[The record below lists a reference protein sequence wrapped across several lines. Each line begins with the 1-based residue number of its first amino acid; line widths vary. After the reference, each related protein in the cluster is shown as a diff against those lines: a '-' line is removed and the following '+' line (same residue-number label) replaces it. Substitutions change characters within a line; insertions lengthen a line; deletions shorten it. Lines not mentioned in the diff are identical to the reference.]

1 MIDFLIAGI
10 ILGLS
15 AGVAPGPLL
24 TLVISET
31 IQHNIK
37 AGVKVALAPLVTD
50 LPIVLLTFFIISKLS
65 SFNLILGIISL
76 CGALFLLYMGYE
88 NIRTKNINT
97 DFENVTSRS
106 LTKGI
111 IANTLSPHPYLF
123 WLSVGSPMIIR
134 AMKINT
140 YSVISFISGFYIF
153 LLGSKIVIAIL
164 VGRSKTFLND
174 KIYLY
179 TIRFLGSILWI
190 FAIVLFYDGIKLF
203 GII

>member
-76 CGALFLLYMGYE
+76 CGACFCF
-88 NIRTKNINT
+88 TW
-97 DFENVTSRS
+97 V
-106 LTKGI
+106 
-111 IANTLSPHPYLF
+111 
-123 WLSVGSPMIIR
+123 
-134 AMKINT
+134 MKIFEQRIT
-140 YSVISFISGFYIF
+140 TLTLRMS
-153 LLGSKIVIAIL
+153 LHD
-164 VGRSKTFLND
+164 R
-174 KIYLY
+174 
-179 TIRFLGSILWI
+179 
-190 FAIVLFYDGIKLF
+190 
-203 GII
+203 

>member
-1 MIDFLIAGI
+1 MTEFLIAGI

-15 AGVAPGPLL
+15 AGIAPGPLL

-37 AGVKVALAPLVTD
+37 AGIKVALAPVVTD

-65 SFNLILGIISL
+65 SFNIILGIISL

-88 NIRTKNINT
+88 NIQTKNI
-97 DFENVTSRS
+97 ENNFMDTKPKS

-153 LLGSKIVIAIL
+153 LLGSKIAVAIF

-174 KIYLY
+174 KVYLY
-179 TIRFLGSILWI
+179 TIRILGIILCL
-190 FAIVLFYDGIKLF
+190 FAIILFYDGFKLMAK
-203 GII
+203 